1 MQSPFT
7 EAVGMQQLS
16 KSRKRKRVEC
26 TAVDLN
32 TFLHSEL
39 GLLGLDLL
47 AFAVICLIVGY
58 VIGNWIGT
66 KNSKP

>member
-1 MQSPFT
+1 MR
-7 EAVGMQQLS
+7 QLS
-16 KSRKRKRVEC
+16 KSRKAIKRVEC

>member
-1 MQSPFT
+1 MR
-7 EAVGMQQLS
+7 QLS
-16 KSRKRKRVEC
+16 KSRKRVEC
-26 TAVDLN
+26 KNVDLN

-66 KNSKP
+66 KNLKP